1 MSTIV
6 AYSARKQSPEQPSAL
21 VDRDEVRRALQALTL
36 PGQVIELRILN
47 ARTAESPR
55 YAYQASGY
63 FNDAEL
69 LNSITP
75 TTVVLALFARMS
87 HAKEAFQ

>member
-1 MSTIV
+1 M
-6 AYSARKQSPEQPSAL
+6 
-21 VDRDEVRRALQALTL
+21 DRDEVRRALQALTL

-55 YAYQASGY
+55 YAY
-63 FNDAEL
+63 DAEL